1 MMTSKQGDDGVESM
15 LRERERGRDVKNV
28 HGKIGR
34 ESEGERQKR
43 LGKQEKTS
51 TRRARGE
58 ERSDAKTFHS
68 SFTPARSML
77 SDHVI
82 FTGSNSGEL

>member
-1 MMTSKQGDDGVESM
+1 MMTSKQGDDDGVESM

-51 TRRARGE
+51 TRRASERE
-58 ERSDAKTFHS
+58 E
-68 SFTPARSML
+68 
-77 SDHVI
+77 
-82 FTGSNSGEL
+82 E